1 MKNSCTV
8 SDLRHKEVI
17 NLHNG
22 MRLGYICDI
31 EIDIFT
37 GEILSVIVPGA
48 LKFFG
53 ILGRGDDIII
63 PWEKIDK
70 IGDDIVIIN
79 YEFPINVTVKS
90 YRNWIKM

>member
-1 MKNSCTV
+1 MQNPLTI
-8 SDLRHKEVI
+8 SDLRRKEVI

-22 MRLGYICDI
+22 MRLGYIYDV

-37 GEILSVIVPGA
+37 GNLSSVIVPGN
-48 LKFFG
+48 LRFLG
-53 ILGRGDDIII
+53 ILGRNDDIII

-79 YEFPINVTVKS
+79 HEFAVNYLPRPKKS
-90 YRNWIKM
+90 WLKF